1 MNSKR
6 PAGRPPMLLMAAA
19 VQAVEAAGL
28 FLAAV
33 LAAVDASSGRSYSA
47 SSGTAL
53 TVLAFLAAAILAWVA
68 SGIARA
74 KPWSRT
80 PAVMTQ
86 VAGGA
91 VAVFL
96 LQAQRFDWGVPAV
109 ALAVAGL
116 VGLLTPASFRALI
129 RN

>member
-1 MNSKR
+1 MDYKR
-6 PAGRPPMLLMAAA
+6 PAGRPPMLLLAAA

-33 LAAVDASSGRSYSA
+33 LAAVDASSGRSSSA
-47 SSGTAL
+47 SSGMAL

-80 PAVMTQ
+80 PAVLTQ
-86 VAGGA
+86 VTGGA

-96 LQAQRFDWGVPAV
+96 LQAQRFDWGVPAI

-116 VGLLTPASFRALI
+116 AGLLTPASFRALI
-129 RN
+129 RD

>member
-1 MNSKR
+1 MHFKG
-6 PAGRPPMLLMAAA
+6 PAGRPPMLLLAAA

-33 LAAVDASSGRSYSA
+33 LAAVDASAGRSASA

-53 TVLAFLAAAILAWVA
+53 TVLAFITAAALAWIA
-68 SGIARA
+68 FGIVRA

-80 PAVMTQ
+80 PALLTQ
-86 VAGGA
+86 LAGGA

-96 LQAQRFDWGVPAV
+96 LQAQRFDWGVPAL

-129 RN
+129 RD